1 MLLINPRLL
10 GYTLLHAAAFIVFIA
25 SLASQ
30 LTTAELK
37 SFESFTSSLSSLK
50 SFTKVSSLASVDHC
64 ASNQKKLLYSV
75 YIYIYTY
82 VCFKVSSHLSSLHIL
97 NKGLDVVN

>member
-64 ASNQKKLLYSV
+64 ASNLKKLLYSI
-75 YIYIYTY
+75 YIYI
-82 VCFKVSSHLSSLHIL
+82 FIRMSVSKFHRISPVFIF
-97 NKGLDVVN
+97 

>member
-64 ASNQKKLLYSV
+64 ASNLKKLLYSI
-75 YIYIYTY
+75 YIYIYQ
-82 VCFKVSSHLSSLHIL
+82 VSKREARDYFQMFAWPLFRSPI
-97 NKGLDVVN
+97 

>member
-64 ASNQKKLLYSV
+64 ASNLKKLLYSI